1 MRVYKEN
8 NASIIDFLKGENLVD
23 TDKEQ
28 IAIMQANIDGFLKKV
43 TNEELDAISTYMM
56 HVVELKNK

>member
-1 MRVYKEN
+1 
-8 NASIIDFLKGENLVD
+8 
-23 TDKEQ
+23 
-28 IAIMQANIDGFLKKV
+28 MQANIDGFLKKV